1 MAAAVNKRTSDSKY
15 VTLLADS
22 RPDVD
27 ITFTSPILDRSTS
40 DYMVGVDNMTVCS
53 AALSMIEPIDA
64 TNHTEILRVVRKP
77 IAVSNPEQLNV
88 AQQTAVA
95 NSGIPIY
102 AGSTA
107 NLREGNVTFEENLIS
122 GVLYNGPTGRKVGL
136 TEAYISSGDVIN
148 SVGHLMDRLRG
159 VASVVNTAM
168 HCGLAAV
175 GGGAPATTMSAY
187 TPAADGPTEADI
199 THLEFRLSR
208 SGKLVIEGTK
218 AFWSV
223 CAIEVPTVRNQ
234 FGLFSA
240 TKKKLDAPFYRF
252 TGRRFLTVDALT
264 GLPSWSNMVIMR
276 EEANTV
282 ADGVGNV
289 DAIRLTHIQAFTNE
303 VNTGRVLGVQNVY
316 HADGTITVLQGPRPG
331 ADNTFLNGAHVAA
344 KEKVAVQLDQNVFLG
359 MDRRVAVELGTSL
372 PIKQSPIVDHQKQFP
387 DFVIGRWIYR
397 SDNQYLVNDKGGASS
412 YSTNAEATREYQGP
426 RDRVVYHQL
435 MPQNKVQTLRVKLFA
450 RVRDFNA
457 DTEVYTIR
465 TISLPTDAVDWWHA
479 RLHFVSK
486 D

>member
-1 MAAAVNKRTSDSKY
+1 
-15 VTLLADS
+15 
-22 RPDVD
+22 
-27 ITFTSPILDRSTS
+27 
-40 DYMVGVDNMTVCS
+40 MVGN
-53 AALSMIEPIDA
+53 
-64 TNHTEILRVVRKP
+64 
-77 IAVSNPEQLNV
+77 
-88 AQQTAVA
+88 QTAVP

-107 NLREGNVTFEENLIS
+107 QAREGNLTLEENLFNGI
-122 GVLYNGPTGRKVGL
+122 LYETLKTGL
-136 TEAYISSGDVIN
+136 ENAYVSSGDVIT

-159 VASVVNTAM
+159 VSSVVNTAM
-168 HCGLAAV
+168 HGGLAAV
-175 GGGAPATTMSAY
+175 GAPTLAGYVPEGDALVE
-187 TPAADGPTEADI
+187 AAI

-240 TKKKLDAPFYRF
+240 TKQNLDAPFYRF
-252 TGRRFLTVDALT
+252 TGRRFLTVDAAS
-264 GLPSWSNMVIMR
+264 GLPSWSNMVTMR
-276 EEANTV
+276 ENANTV
-282 ADGVGNV
+282 ADGQPNAV
-289 DAIRLTHIQAFTNE
+289 AARLTHIQAGET
-303 VNTGRVLGVQNVY
+303 TAKVLGVQNVY
-316 HADGTITVLQGPRPG
+316 HADETVTVLQGPPPDAG
-331 ADNTFLNGAHVAA
+331 NTFLNGAHAAA
-344 KEKVAVQLDQNVFLG
+344 KEKVSVQLDQNVFHG
-359 MDRRVAVELGTSL
+359 MDRRVAIELGTSL

-387 DFVIGRWIYR
+387 DFVIGRWMYR
-397 SDNQYLVNDKGGASS
+397 SGNQFLVNDKGGASS

>member
-53 AALSMIEPIDA
+53 TALSMIEPIDA

-77 IAVSNPEQLNV
+77 IAVTNPDAAVGN
-88 AQQTAVA
+88 QTAVA

-107 NLREGNVTFEENLIS
+107 NLREGNVTLEENLIN
-122 GVLYNGPTGRKVGL
+122 GVLYNGVTGIKVGL

-168 HCGLAAV
+168 HGGLAAV
-175 GGGAPATTMSAY
+175 DATLAGY
-187 TPAADGPTEADI
+187 TPAADAPTEAEI

-218 AFWSV
+218 AFWSM

-240 TKKKLDAPFYRF
+240 TKKNLDAPFYRF

-264 GLPSWSNMVIMR
+264 GLPSWSNMVTMR

-316 HADGTITVLQGPRPG
+316 HADGTITVLQGAPP
-331 ADNTFLNGAHVAA
+331 AVDNTFLSGAHAAA
-344 KEKVAVQLDQNVFLG
+344 KLKVSVQLDQNVFLG

>member
-53 AALSMIEPIDA
+53 TALSMIEPIDA

-107 NLREGNVTFEENLIS
+107 NLREGNVTLEENLFNGI
-122 GVLYNGPTGRKVGL
+122 LYTVIKTGL
-136 TEAYISSGDVIN
+136 ENAYISSGDVIT

-168 HCGLAAV
+168 HGGLAAV
-175 GGGAPATTMSAY
+175 DATLAGY
-187 TPAADGPTEADI
+187 TPAADAPTEAEI

-218 AFWSV
+218 AFWSM

-240 TKKKLDAPFYRF
+240 TKKNLDAPFYRF
-252 TGRRFLTVDALT
+252 TGRRFLTVNPGVTLAHPAPT
-264 GLPSWSNMVIMR
+264 HSWSNMVTMR

-316 HADGTITVLQGPRPG
+316 HADGTITVLQGAPP
-331 ADNTFLNGAHVAA
+331 AVDNTFLNGDHVAA
-344 KEKVAVQLDQNVFLG
+344 KLKVAVQLDQNVFLG

>member
-15 VTLLADS
+15 VTLFSDS

-77 IAVSNPEQLNV
+77 IAVTNPEAAV

-95 NSGIPIY
+95 NAGIPIY

-107 NLREGNVTFEENLIS
+107 NLREGNVTLEENLFNGI
-122 GVLYNGPTGRKVGL
+122 LYTGIKAGL
-136 TEAYISSGDVIN
+136 TEAYVSSGDVIT

-168 HCGLAAV
+168 HGGLAAV
-175 GGGAPATTMSAY
+175 DATLAGY
-187 TPAADGPTEADI
+187 TPAPDVAGEGPEADI

-218 AFWSV
+218 AFWSM

-240 TKKKLDAPFYRF
+240 TKKNLDAPFYRF
-252 TGRRFLTVDALT
+252 TGRRFLTVDAAT
-264 GLPSWSNMVIMR
+264 GFPSWSNMVTMR
-276 EEANTV
+276 ENANTV
-282 ADGVGNV
+282 ADGQPNAVAARG
-289 DAIRLTHIQAFTNE
+289 THIQAGATAK
-303 VNTGRVLGVQNVY
+303 VLCVQNVY
-316 HADGTITVLQGPRPG
+316 HADGTITVLQGAPP
-331 ADNTFLNGAHVAA
+331 AVDNTFLNGAHVAA